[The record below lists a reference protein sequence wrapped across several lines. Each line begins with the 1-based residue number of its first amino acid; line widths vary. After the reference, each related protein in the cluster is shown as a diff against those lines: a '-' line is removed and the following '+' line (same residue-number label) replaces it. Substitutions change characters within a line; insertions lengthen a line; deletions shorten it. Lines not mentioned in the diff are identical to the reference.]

1 MHRSILNK
9 SLIRKAARSTVEE
22 KPNSFKRIKVKR
34 MQNAKNI
41 QYLGTTWR
49 FYKDN
54 GSKKFVLSNE
64 ASRIMLFVQRSYAG
78 AVVRKHYF
86 GEEQ

>member
-1 MHRSILNK
+1 
-9 SLIRKAARSTVEE
+9 
-22 KPNSFKRIKVKR
+22 